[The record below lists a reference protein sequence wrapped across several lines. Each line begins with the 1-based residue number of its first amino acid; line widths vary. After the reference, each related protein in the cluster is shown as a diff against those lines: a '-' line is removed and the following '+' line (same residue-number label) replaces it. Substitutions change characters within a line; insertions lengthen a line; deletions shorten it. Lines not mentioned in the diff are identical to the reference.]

1 MIRVMGPVRASI
13 SGRCLRWLVGI
24 TDTVL
29 RRIRGVTEFESA
41 REGILRIELGH
52 AERDIRLSDSTRL
65 DPGDM
70 VIELHLW
77 NEQLLHVPLTG
88 VNFGWAV
95 RIRRQALSS
104 LRRLALYIQQD
115 RGLDDVRAIRMKPA
129 LASRRPSSALSR
141 LLLKIGFE
149 PVTAAAPAHGSLLGF
164 LDNLW
169 LWLLTWAHNPLT
181 LKGRRFS
188 RTRREFW
195 ISRERFLALYADG
208 PAVPANAER
217 RTGSTGGT
225 KSAVIGGRPAS
236 D

>member
-1 MIRVMGPVRASI
+1 M
-13 SGRCLRWLVGI
+13 
-24 TDTVL
+24 TDAVL
-29 RRIRGVTEFESA
+29 RRIRGVTEFESV

-52 AERDIRLSDSTRL
+52 AERNIRLSDGARL
-65 DPGDM
+65 DPSDT

-104 LRRLALYIQQD
+104 LRRLALYIQHD
-115 RGLDDVRAIRMKPA
+115 PRLDEVRAIRMKPA
-129 LASRRPSSALSR
+129 LASQRPSSALSR

-149 PVTAAAPAHGSLLGF
+149 PVAAAAPARGSLFGF

-195 ISRERFLALYADG
+195 ISRERFLALYADSL
-208 PAVPANAER
+208 AVPANAER
-217 RTGSTGGT
+217 RNGSAAAT
-225 KSAVIGGRPAS
+225 KSAAIGGRPAS